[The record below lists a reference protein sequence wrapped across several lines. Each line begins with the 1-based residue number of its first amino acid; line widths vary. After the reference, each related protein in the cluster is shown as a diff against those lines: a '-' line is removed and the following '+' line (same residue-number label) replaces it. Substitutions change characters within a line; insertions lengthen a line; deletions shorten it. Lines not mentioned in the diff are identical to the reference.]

1 MIGEIFRREK
11 YALLYE
17 NKIHIFNIKENGIM
31 MKKVLVLGMALV
43 TIMLCGCGNKPEE
56 MTYEEKTE
64 AIEAEI
70 SEYSSNEAWFVHN
83 FYPAVECILNEEI
96 RNQDVSYDDN
106 GFWIDDRYVS
116 YDEIDKHI
124 SICDGENCI

>member
-1 MIGEIFRREK
+1 
-11 YALLYE
+11 
-17 NKIHIFNIKENGIM
+17 M

-70 SEYSSNEAWFVHN
+70 SEYSSNEAWFVHI

-116 YDEIDKHI
+116 YDEIDEHV

>member
-1 MIGEIFRREK
+1 
-11 YALLYE
+11 
-17 NKIHIFNIKENGIM
+17 
-31 MKKVLVLGMALV
+31 MKK
-43 TIMLCGCGNKPEE
+43 
-56 MTYEEKTE
+56 KTE

-116 YDEIDKHI
+116 YDEIDEHI
-124 SICDGENCI
+124 SICDEENCI

>member
-1 MIGEIFRREK
+1 
-11 YALLYE
+11 
-17 NKIHIFNIKENGIM
+17 M

-43 TIMLCGCGNKPEE
+43 TIMLCGCGSKPEE

-96 RNQDVSYDDN
+96 RNQDVSYDDS

>member
-1 MIGEIFRREK
+1 
-11 YALLYE
+11 
-17 NKIHIFNIKENGIM
+17 M

-43 TIMLCGCGNKPEE
+43 TIMLCGCGNKQEE
-56 MTYEEKTE
+56 MTYEERVE
-64 AIEAEI
+64 ATEAEI
-70 SEYSSNEAWFVHN
+70 NEYSSNEAWFVHN

-116 YDEIDKHI
+116 YDEIDEHI